1 MVLVLGGVVLDE
13 APDSRNLYHAAPHLK
28 EAAAHVAS
36 LPPKVVSPI
45 GLLYLHQREFAVT
58 LPHDSKEHMLHIR
71 QTEVIPFAFFLCYPR
86 VCVPLFK
93 HLYFRVRID
102 YSN

>member
-13 APDSRNLYHAAPHLK
+13 ASIDTRSLYHLAPHLK
-28 EAAAHVAS
+28 ESAAHVTS

-58 LPHDSKEHMLHIR
+58 LPHDSKPRPKSLNIKKIFKIQYYIR
-71 QTEVIPFAFFLCYPR
+71 
-86 VCVPLFK
+86 
-93 HLYFRVRID
+93 LY
-102 YSN
+102 YSLQYKV

>member
-13 APDSRNLYHAAPHLK
+13 ASIDSRNLFHAAPHLK

-58 LPHDSKEHMLHIR
+58 LPQDSKKHVLPIR
-71 QTEVIPFAFFLCYPR
+71 QSGS
-86 VCVPLFK
+86 
-93 HLYFRVRID
+93 H
-102 YSN
+102 S

>member
-13 APDSRNLYHAAPHLK
+13 APIDSRNLYHAAPHLK

-45 GLLYLHQREFAVT
+45 GLLYLHQREYAVT
-58 LPHDSKEHMLHIR
+58 LPHDSKQHVLHISSACGSDSYC
-71 QTEVIPFAFFLCYPR
+71 ISCLFPLC
-86 VCVPLFK
+86 C
-93 HLYFRVRID
+93 
-102 YSN
+102 

>member
-1 MVLVLGGVVLDE
+1 MKPEIRIIRPNTCTKKTHFFIRMVLVLGGVVLDE
-13 APDSRNLYHAAPHLK
+13 APIDSRNLFHAAPHLK

-58 LPHDSKEHMLHIR
+58 VPHDSKM
-71 QTEVIPFAFFLCYPR
+71 
-86 VCVPLFK
+86 K
-93 HLYFRVRID
+93 HV
-102 YSN
+102 

>member
-1 MVLVLGGVVLDE
+1 MIFYFLHLIFEWFRGGFFKISDLLRMVLVLGGVVLDE
-13 APDSRNLYHAAPHLK
+13 APIDSRNLFHAAPHLK

-58 LPHDSKEHMLHIR
+58 FPHDSKKNI
-71 QTEVIPFAFFLCYPR
+71 
-86 VCVPLFK
+86 
-93 HLYFRVRID
+93 
-102 YSN
+102 

>member
-13 APDSRNLYHAAPHLK
+13 APDSRNLYHVAPHLK

-58 LPHDSKEHMLHIR
+58 LPHDSKEHVLHIR
-71 QTEVIPFAFFLCYPR
+71 HTKSFFSLTL
-86 VCVPLFK
+86 VCVFCFTNTSTSV
-93 HLYFRVRID
+93 FRVQIQI
-102 YSN
+102 SN